1 MATLRTFG
9 YEGLDVA
16 QFIRRIRSA
25 GVRTIVDVRELPLSR
40 KPGFSKR
47 AFAELLADAGIEYV
61 HVPGLGC
68 PKEIR
73 DGYKEDGNW
82 PKYEK
87 AFCAYLATRKADVR
101 ELAQRATESA
111 SCLVCFEADFTRCHR
126 RLVALAVARVS
137 DLEVAHLTVKTVV
150 PETRRRRGA

>member
-47 AFAELLADAGIEYV
+47 AFAEHLSDARIAYV

-73 DGYKEDGNW
+73 DAYKEDGDW
-82 PKYEK
+82 PKYER
-87 AFCAYLATRKADVR
+87 AFSKHLATRKADVR
-101 ELAQRATESA
+101 ELAEMATESP
-111 SCLVCFEADFTRCHR
+111 SCLICFEADFTRCHR
-126 RLVALAVARVS
+126 RLVALATSKVS
-137 DLEVAHLTVKTVV
+137 DLEVVHLTLKTAV
-150 PETRRRRGA
+150 PETRCRRGA